1 MSIRE
6 DIAKNIVDVLKDM
19 SDPKPVLVTREYF
32 EVEKLAI
39 TQFPAIYIQTLN
51 ETRTDVTMKTNR
63 RQGFLTIVL
72 RVFVRG
78 VELDRLRNDIIERI
92 EETLDSDRRRDTANT
107 TMISQVRAIRVI
119 PRLAPLGELEID
131 VEVRYTYLKGTT

>member
-51 ETRTDVTMKTNR
+51 ETRNDVTMNTNR
-63 RQGFLTIVL
+63 RQGLLNMVL

-92 EETLDSDRRRDTANT
+92 EETLDTDRRRSTAIT
-107 TMISQVRAIRVI
+107 TMNTQVRAIRVI
-119 PRLAPLGELEID
+119 PRLAPLGEVEIE
-131 VEVRYTYLKGTT
+131 VEVKYTYLKGST

>member
-1 MSIRE
+1 VSIRE
-6 DIAKNIVDVLKDM
+6 DIANNIVDVLKDM
-19 SDPKPVLVTREYF
+19 SDPKPILVTREYF

-63 RQGFLTIVL
+63 RQGILTLLL

-92 EETLDSDRRRDTANT
+92 EETIDTDRRRDTANT

-119 PRLAPLGELEID
+119 PRLAPLGELEI
-131 VEVRYTYLKGTT
+131 VMPPIPWN

>member
-1 MSIRE
+1 VSIRE

-19 SDPKPVLVTREYF
+19 SDPKPVLVTREFF

-51 ETRTDVTMKTNR
+51 ETRTDVTMSTNR
-63 RQGFLTIVL
+63 RQGFLTL
-72 RVFVRG
+72 LLSVFVRG
-78 VELDRLRNDIIERI
+78 VELDRLRNDIVERI
-92 EETLDSDRRRDTANT
+92 EETLDTDRRRDTANT
-107 TMISQVRAIRVI
+107 TMTTQVRQIRVI
-119 PRLAPLGELEID
+119 SRLAPLGELEIE

>member
-19 SDPKPVLVTREYF
+19 YDPKPVLVTREFF

-39 TQFPAIYIQTLN
+39 TQFPAVYVQTLN
-51 ETRTDVTMKTNR
+51 ETRTDVTMQTNR
-63 RQGFLTIVL
+63 RQGFLTLLL

-78 VELDRLRNDIIERI
+78 VELDRLRNDIVERI
-92 EETLDSDRRRDTANT
+92 EETLDTDRRRDTGNK
-107 TMISQVRAIRVI
+107 TMVTQVRQIRVI
-119 PRLAPLGELEID
+119 ERLAPLAELEIE
-131 VEVRYTYLKGTT
+131 VEIKYTYLKGTT

>member
-63 RQGFLTIVL
+63 RQGILTMVL

-92 EETLDSDRRRDTANT
+92 EETLDSDRRRGTDNT

>member
-6 DIAKNIVDVLKDM
+6 DIANNIVDVLKDM
-19 SDPKPVLVTREYF
+19 SDPKPILVTREYF

-51 ETRTDVTMKTNR
+51 ETRTDVTMRTNR
-63 RQGFLTIVL
+63 RQGFLTLVL

-78 VELDRLRNDIIERI
+78 VELDRLRNDIVERI
-92 EETLDSDRRRDTANT
+92 EETLDSDRRRGTANT

-119 PRLAPLGELEID
+119 PRLAPLGELEI
-131 VEVRYTYLKGTT
+131 VMPPIPWN

>member
-63 RQGFLTIVL
+63 RQGILTLLL

-92 EETLDSDRRRDTANT
+92 EETIDTDRRRDTANT
-107 TMISQVRAIRVI
+107 TMISQVRLIRVI
-119 PRLAPLGELEID
+119 PRLAPLGELEIE

>member
-1 MSIRE
+1 VSIRE

-19 SDPKPVLVTREYF
+19 SDPKPVLVTREFF

-51 ETRTDVTMKTNR
+51 ETRTDVTMSTNR
-63 RQGFLTIVL
+63 RQGFLTLLL

-78 VELDRLRNDIIERI
+78 VELDRLRNDIVERI
-92 EETLDSDRRRDTANT
+92 EETLDTDRRRDTANT
-107 TMISQVRAIRVI
+107 TMVTQVRQIRVI
-119 PRLAPLGELEID
+119 PRLAPLGEVEID
-131 VEVRYTYLKGTT
+131 LEVRYTYLKGTT

>member
-63 RQGFLTIVL
+63 RQGFLTLLL

-78 VELDRLRNDIIERI
+78 VELDRLRNDIVERI
-92 EETLDSDRRRDTANT
+92 EETLDTDRRRDTANT
-107 TMISQVRAIRVI
+107 TMITQVRQIRVI
-119 PRLAPLGELEID
+119 SRLAPLGELEIE

>member
-19 SDPKPVLVTREYF
+19 SDPKPVLVSREYF

-51 ETRTDVTMKTNR
+51 ETRTDVTMNSNR
-63 RQGFLTIVL
+63 RQGFLTMIL

-92 EETLDSDRRRDTANT
+92 EETLDSDRRRGTANT
-107 TMISQVRAIRVI
+107 TMISQVRGIRVI

>member
-1 MSIRE
+1 VSIRE

-19 SDPKPVLVTREYF
+19 SDPKPVLVSREYF

-51 ETRTDVTMKTNR
+51 ETRTDVTMNSNR
-63 RQGFLTIVL
+63 RQGFLTMIL

-92 EETLDSDRRRDTANT
+92 EETLDSDRRRGTANT
-107 TMISQVRAIRVI
+107 TMISQVRGIRVI

>member
-63 RQGFLTIVL
+63 RQGFLTLLL

-78 VELDRLRNDIIERI
+78 VELDRLRNDIVERI
-92 EETLDSDRRRDTANT
+92 EETLDSDRRRDTGNT
-107 TMISQVRAIRVI
+107 TMITQVRQIRVI
-119 PRLAPLGELEID
+119 SRLAPLGELEIE

>member
-51 ETRTDVTMKTNR
+51 ETRNDVTMNNNR
-63 RQGFLTIVL
+63 RQGLLNMVL

-92 EETLDSDRRRDTANT
+92 EETLDTDRRRSTAIT
-107 TMISQVRAIRVI
+107 TMNTQVRAIRVI
-119 PRLAPLGELEID
+119 PRLAPLGEVEIE
-131 VEVRYTYLKGTT
+131 VEVKYTYLKGST

>member
-19 SDPKPVLVTREYF
+19 VDPKPVLVTREYF

-51 ETRTDVTMKTNR
+51 ESRQDVTMKSNR
-63 RQGFLTIVL
+63 RQGIVTILL

-78 VELDRLRNDIIERI
+78 VDLDRIRNDIIERI
-92 EETLDSDRRRDTANT
+92 EETLDGDRRRDTGNT
-107 TMISQVRAIRVI
+107 TMISQVAAIRVI

-131 VEVRYTYLKGTT
+131 VDVRYTYLKGST

>member
-19 SDPKPVLVTREYF
+19 SDPKPILVTREFF

-63 RQGFLTIVL
+63 RQGFLTLLL

-92 EETLDSDRRRDTANT
+92 EETIDTDRRRDTANT
-107 TMISQVRAIRVI
+107 TMISQVRQIRVI
-119 PRLAPLGELEID
+119 PRLAPLGELEIE

>member
-19 SDPKPVLVTREYF
+19 SDPKPVLVTREFF

-51 ETRTDVTMKTNR
+51 ETRTDVSMKTNR
-63 RQGFLTIVL
+63 RQGFLTLLL

-78 VELDRLRNDIIERI
+78 VELDRLRNDIVERI
-92 EETLDSDRRRDTANT
+92 EETIDTDRRRDTGNT
-107 TMISQVRAIRVI
+107 TMVSQVRQIRVI
-119 PRLAPLGELEID
+119 SRLAPLGELEIE

>member
-1 MSIRE
+1 VSIRE

-63 RQGFLTIVL
+63 RQGILTMVL

-92 EETLDSDRRRDTANT
+92 EETLDSDRRRGTDNT

>member
-63 RQGFLTIVL
+63 RQGFLTLLL

-78 VELDRLRNDIIERI
+78 VELDRLRNDIVERI
-92 EETLDSDRRRDTANT
+92 EETLDTDRRRDTGNT
-107 TMISQVRAIRVI
+107 TMITQVRQIRVI
-119 PRLAPLGELEID
+119 SRLAPLGELEIE

>member
-63 RQGFLTIVL
+63 RQGFLTLLL

-78 VELDRLRNDIIERI
+78 VELDRLRNDIVERI
-92 EETLDSDRRRDTANT
+92 EETLDSVRRRDTGNT
-107 TMISQVRAIRVI
+107 TMITQVRQIRVI
-119 PRLAPLGELEID
+119 SRLAPLGELEIE

>member
-1 MSIRE
+1 MNE
-6 DIAKNIVDVLKDM
+6 IAPAH
-19 SDPKPVLVTREYF
+19 SSCHF

-51 ETRTDVTMKTNR
+51 ETRNDVTMNTNR
-63 RQGFLTIVL
+63 RQGLLNMVL

-92 EETLDSDRRRDTANT
+92 EETLDTDRRRSTAIT
-107 TMISQVRAIRVI
+107 TMNTQVRAIRVI
-119 PRLAPLGELEID
+119 PRLAPLGEVEIE
-131 VEVRYTYLKGTT
+131 VEVKYTYLKGST